1 VTDERRRRL
10 ALALMFFGAALRTWQ
25 YMARGSLWL
34 DEAAIARNVVARSYA
49 QLLQPLDY
57 AQIAPKGFLLAEKL
71 AVSTFG
77 PSEHA
82 FRLYAFV
89 LSLLA
94 LPLFYRLAR
103 LVLSQR
109 AALVALAFFAVLGRP
124 IYYASEAKQY
134 SGDIFF
140 AIVLLLAAVPVARG
154 RQGAG
159 NAIVL
164 GITGAIA
171 VWFSQPAVFVLLGIA
186 LGIAY
191 ACIRGRARP
200 DPSLFVALALCVASA
215 IPALHVTMRSLRT
228 GDAAYMR
235 SFWDSGF
242 MPWHAVGLSGF
253 VRDVLAWP
261 FTSLYGLF
269 YDVLGMPVAI
279 LGVALAV
286 LGATAF
292 WRGERPE
299 LMTLL
304 GVIGA
309 ALGAGML
316 HVFPF
321 ASTLD
326 GFNKIAAGNGRVL
339 LFLLPPLI
347 ILVVAGLD
355 ELLRSPRHDA
365 RIFGRVLVVVTL
377 ATPLYYAFAEL
388 PHTSH
393 DMRPAIR
400 EFARRSRPGDR
411 LFVFYGARQA
421 FAFYRGRFQVP
432 DSAIVLGG
440 CHRPEWREYLREVD
454 ALRGKSRVWVLVA
467 HPQVV
472 NGVREGALIE
482 NYLEEVAPRL
492 GKWGNKDAFVM
503 LYDMRLVQPLRRNPA
518 SWHPPPRALA
528 IDTVRLGFSC
538 RGIFGG

>member
-186 LGIAY
+186 LGVHSRPSATGSEPV
-191 ACIRGRARP
+191 RRAR
-200 DPSLFVALALCVASA
+200 AL
-215 IPALHVTMRSLRT
+215 RGQR
-228 GDAAYMR
+228 
-235 SFWDSGF
+235 DS
-242 MPWHAVGLSGF
+242 
-253 VRDVLAWP
+253 
-261 FTSLYGLF
+261 
-269 YDVLGMPVAI
+269 
-279 LGVALAV
+279 
-286 LGATAF
+286 
-292 WRGERPE
+292 RP
-299 LMTLL
+299 
-304 GVIGA
+304 
-309 ALGAGML
+309 
-316 HVFPF
+316 
-321 ASTLD
+321 
-326 GFNKIAAGNGRVL
+326 
-339 LFLLPPLI
+339 
-347 ILVVAGLD
+347 
-355 ELLRSPRHDA
+355 PRHDA
-365 RIFGRVLVVVTL
+365 
-377 ATPLYYAFAEL
+377 FAA
-388 PHTSH
+388 HW
-393 DMRPAIR
+393 
-400 EFARRSRPGDR
+400 RRGLHAKLLGLRLHAVACSRPFR
-411 LFVFYGARQA
+411 L
-421 FAFYRGRFQVP
+421 
-432 DSAIVLGG
+432 
-440 CHRPEWREYLREVD
+440 
-454 ALRGKSRVWVLVA
+454 
-467 HPQVV
+467 
-472 NGVREGALIE
+472 
-482 NYLEEVAPRL
+482 
-492 GKWGNKDAFVM
+492 
-503 LYDMRLVQPLRRNPA
+503 
-518 SWHPPPRALA
+518 RA
-528 IDTVRLGFSC
+528 
-538 RGIFGG
+538 